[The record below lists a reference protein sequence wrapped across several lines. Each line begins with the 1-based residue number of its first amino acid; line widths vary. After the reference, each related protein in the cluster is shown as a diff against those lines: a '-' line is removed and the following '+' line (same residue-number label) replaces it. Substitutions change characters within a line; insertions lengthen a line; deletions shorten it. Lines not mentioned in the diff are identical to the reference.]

1 MLLPEPDA
9 PMIEI
14 TSPCSAESEM
24 PFKTWAEPK
33 LLVMPRASIAI
44 MICRSAA
51 SSFRSVLPDRHPARK
66 RLQVLRDCV
75 VAELIADS

>member
-14 TSPCSAESEM
+14 TSPCSAESET

-33 LLVMPRASIAI
+33 LLVMSRASIAI

-51 SSFRSVLPDRHPARK
+51 SIIGKGDKGSVCFHSALYVMAKD
-66 RLQVLRDCV
+66 
-75 VAELIADS
+75 